1 MESENFVA
9 NAVGGKTTRACDGC
23 VKKRARWYC
32 AADDAFL
39 CQACDASV
47 HAANPLAQ
55 RHERVRLKTA
65 SMTQLSLQVPAWH
78 HGFTRKPRTPRGKHH
93 HRQHK
98 SEKLTTN
105 SVHLVPET
113 VPNNENLCEETD
125 EQEHLIYRVPI
136 FDPFAA
142 EMSLSDTSNESMTTL
157 RVGDDDGEKH
167 KVGFYQSDM
176 DLEEF
181 AADVENLL
189 CKGLDDQESF
199 DMETL
204 GFFDSRGKD
213 SVESPS
219 TWCTGAVIKFEE
231 ADEIKDNTIVN
242 YQIDAEIG
250 MTKETFELNFDDYDT
265 PENNYDEEYEKAGVF
280 GNVIDHL
287 KEECEVME
295 INAEEKKSKILLAL
309 DYEGVLAA
317 WPEQKSAWM
326 TGDRPQLEDNNCW
339 PDCMGE
345 CGNVHDK
352 YAIRN
357 GEMGGIRMSDGGREA
372 RVSRYR
378 EKRRTRL
385 FSKKI
390 RYEVRKLNAEK
401 RPRIKGRFVKRANFV
416 AAVN

>member
-1 MESENFVA
+1 MESESSIA
-9 NAVGGKTTRACDGC
+9 NAVGGKTARACDGC

-39 CQACDASV
+39 CQACDGSV

-65 SMTQLSLQVPAWH
+65 SMTQLSLEIPSWH
-78 HGFTRKPRTPRGKHH
+78 YGFTRKPRTPRGKHH
-93 HRQHK
+93 HRHK

-105 SVHLVPET
+105 PVHYEPEI
-113 VPNNENLCEETD
+113 VPNNENLSEEND
-125 EQEHLIYRVPI
+125 EQEQLIYRVPI

-142 EMSLSDTSNESMTTL
+142 EMSLSDTSTESVTL
-157 RVGDDDGEKH
+157 RAGDDDGEKH

-204 GFFDSRGKD
+204 GFFNSRGKD

-219 TWCTGAVIKFEE
+219 TWCAGTVIKFEE
-231 ADEIKDNTIVN
+231 ADEIKDSAIVN
-242 YQIDAEIG
+242 YQIEAEID

-265 PENNYDEEYEKAGVF
+265 PENNFEEDYEKAGGF
-280 GNVIDHL
+280 GNVIDQL
-287 KEECEVME
+287 KEECEAME
-295 INAEEKKSKILLAL
+295 TNVEEKKSKILLAL

-326 TGDRPQLEDNNCW
+326 TGDRPQLEDSTCW

-345 CGNVHDK
+345 CGNVHDN
-352 YAIRN
+352 YASRY
-357 GEMGGIRMSDGGREA
+357 GEMGGLRMLDGGREA

-401 RPRIKGRFVKRANFV
+401 RPRIKGRFVKRANFL
-416 AAVN
+416 AAIN

>member
-1 MESENFVA
+1 MESEDYIA
-9 NAVGGKTTRACDGC
+9 NAVGGKTARACDGC

-39 CQACDASV
+39 CQACDGSV

-65 SMTQLSLQVPAWH
+65 SMTQLSLQIPSWH

-98 SEKLTTN
+98 SEKQLTAN
-105 SVHLVPET
+105 STHLVPET
-113 VPNNENLCEETD
+113 IPNSENICEEND
-125 EQEHLIYRVPI
+125 EQEQLIYRVPI

-142 EMSLSDTSNESMTTL
+142 EMSLSDTSNESVTL

-231 ADEIKDNTIVN
+231 PDEVKDSTIVN
-242 YQIDAEIG
+242 YQIEAEID

-265 PENNYDEEYEKAGVF
+265 PENNYEEDYEKVGVF
-280 GNVIDHL
+280 GNVIDQL

-295 INAEEKKSKILLAL
+295 MNVEEKKSKILLAL
-309 DYEGVLAA
+309 NYEGVLAA

-339 PDCMGE
+339 PDCM
-345 CGNVHDK
+345 
-352 YAIRN
+352 
-357 GEMGGIRMSDGGREA
+357 
-372 RVSRYR
+372 
-378 EKRRTRL
+378 
-385 FSKKI
+385 
-390 RYEVRKLNAEK
+390 VRIDIIINLITQKFNTAGY
-401 RPRIKGRFVKRANFV
+401 I
-416 AAVN
+416 